1 MITQLRCGRSA
12 IPLDLPGRWRSH
24 TLEPK
29 HPEPLPVEPT
39 LHAALSS
46 PIGTKP
52 FAEWLDARK
61 ILVIVPDVT
70 RYMGAEFILPLL
82 YRDFLLNRNV
92 RMLFALGNHRKQSE
106 TEQRELVSSA
116 VYNAFPCVD
125 HDCFDDR
132 MLTSLGRTPSGLDI
146 RVNSALLEAD
156 ATIVMGSISFHY
168 LAGYGGGRKGIFP
181 GISAYQTILD
191 IHKKVFLPDA
201 PGKDPRAKPGILD
214 GNPMHEEI
222 MSALALVDRPLFLI
236 NTVVDD
242 EKRLLNIFAGDMREA
257 HRAGCAWY
265 ADHFGV
271 KVDEKADVAI
281 VSAGGFPKDI
291 DFIQTHKAL
300 DHAQAAVKDGGT
312 VILLGKCEDGIG
324 NPHFLKW
331 FDYPTSDEMEPFVR
345 EADKVY
351 AQTAYATRLKAER
364 VRVML
369 VSDLADD
376 DVRKMG
382 LIPKKSLQAAIDA
395 VEARDAKDALG
406 TRKEPLC
413 YVIPEGSKTLVF

>member
-1 MITQLRCGRSA
+1 MMSQLRCGRSA

-24 TLEPK
+24 ILEPK
-29 HPEPLPVEPT
+29 HPEPQPVEET
-39 LHAALSS
+39 LRAALSS

-52 FAEWLDARK
+52 LAEWLEANNV
-61 ILVIVPDVT
+61 LVVVPDVT
-70 RYMGAEFILPLL
+70 RYMGAEFILPPLCKE
-82 YRDFLLNRNV
+82 FLRHRNV
-92 RMLFALGNHRKQSE
+92 RILFALGNHRKQSK
-106 TEQRELVSSA
+106 TEQREIVSSV
-116 VYNAFPCVD
+116 VYDAFTCVD

-132 MLTSLGRTPSGLDI
+132 VLTSLGRTPSGLDM

-191 IHKKVFLPDA
+191 IHKRVFLPDR

-214 GNPMHEEI
+214 GNPMHEE
-222 MSALALVDRPLFLI
+222 MMYALALIDRSLFLI

-242 EKRLLNIFAGDMREA
+242 EKRLLNIFAGDMRKA
-257 HRAGCAWY
+257 HKAGCAWY

-324 NPHFLKW
+324 NPHFMKW
-331 FDYPTSDEMEPFVR
+331 FDYPTSAEMEPFVR
-345 EADKVY
+345 ESDKVY

-369 VSDLADD
+369 VSDVADG
-376 DVRKMG
+376 DVYKMG
-382 LIPKKSLQAAIDA
+382 LIPKKSLQAAIDSL
-395 VEARDAKDALG
+395 D
-406 TRKEPLC
+406 TRKELLC